1 LRFSRGEFI
10 RSGWLAA
17 DAELASINRPTWAQR
32 TGPMKLTFEIFELN
46 TKHAFNIARES
57 GPPARRL
64 VWVRIRDDDGVEGW
78 GEASP
83 QPFYGETA
91 DTVVAVLPRLARALE
106 TAGEGDPFALERID
120 AALHH
125 ALAHNGS
132 ARTAVSAALH
142 DLVGKKLGLPVWKLW
157 GLDPV
162 AATSSFTIGIDSIDV
177 MRAKVREA
185 AAYPILKVKVGTP
198 NDFEVLT
205 MIREEA
211 PDKTIRVDANTG
223 WTAKQAIAA
232 MPILADFGV
241 EFVEQPLPAHDL
253 AGLKLV
259 RENSPLPIIA
269 DESCETAEDV
279 AKLAG
284 VVDGVNIKLAK
295 CGSLR
300 EAVRIAHAARAHGMT
315 VMLGCM
321 VESTLGIAAAVQ
333 VAPLVDY
340 VDLDGAALLAR
351 DPFRGPG
358 IEADGTLR
366 FNTEPGLGVMEAG
379 E

>member
-1 LRFSRGEFI
+1 VAARGPAGPGSRTI
-10 RSGWLAA
+10 R
-17 DAELASINRPTWAQR
+17 ENVTH
-32 TGPMKLTFEIFELN
+32 TVCKMKLTFEIFELN
-46 TKHAFNIARES
+46 TKHAFNIAREQ

-64 VWVRIRDDDGVEGW
+64 VWVRVRDQDGVEGW

-91 DTVVAVLPRLARALE
+91 DTVVAVLPRLAGALE
-106 TAGEGDPFALERID
+106 AASEGDPFALERID
-120 AALHH
+120 LALHH

-132 ARTAVSAALH
+132 ARVAVSAALH
-142 DLVGKKLGLPVWKLW
+142 DLVGKKLGVPVWKMW

-162 AATSSFTIGIDSIDV
+162 APISSFTIGIDSIDV
-177 MRAKVREA
+177 MRQKVREA

-198 NDFEVLT
+198 DDFEILR

-211 PDKTIRVDANTG
+211 PDKTIRVDANTA

-259 RENSPLPIIA
+259 RDHSPLPIVA
-269 DESCETAEDV
+269 DESCETAADV

-284 VVDGVNIKLAK
+284 VVDGVNIKLSK

-300 EAVRIAHAARAHGMT
+300 EAVRIAHAARAHGMS

-321 VESTLGIAAAVQ
+321 IESTLGIAAAVQ

-351 DPFRGPG
+351 DPFAGPG
-358 IEADGTLR
+358 LEEDGTLR
-366 FNTEPGLGVMEAG
+366 FNAEPGLGVMER
-379 E
+379 

>member
-1 LRFSRGEFI
+1 
-10 RSGWLAA
+10 
-17 DAELASINRPTWAQR
+17 
-32 TGPMKLTFEIFELN
+32 MKLTFDIVELR
-46 TKHAFNIARES
+46 TKHAFNIARETA
-57 GPPARRL
+57 PPARRM
-64 VWVRIRDDDGVEGW
+64 VWVRVRDQDGVEGW

-91 DTVVAVLPRLARALE
+91 DTVAAALPRLAGALE
-106 TAGEGDPFALERID
+106 AAAQGDPFALERIE
-120 AALHH
+120 AVLHH

-132 ARTAVSAALH
+132 ARVAISAALH
-142 DLVGKKLGLPVWKLW
+142 DLVGKRLGLPVWKMW

-162 AATSSFTIGIDSIDV
+162 APASSFTIGIDRIEV
-177 MRAKVREA
+177 MRDKVREA
-185 AAYPILKVKVGTP
+185 AAYPILKIKVGTP
-198 NDFEVLT
+198 NDFEILR

-211 PDKTIRVDANTG
+211 PEKTIRVDANTA

-259 RENSPLPIIA
+259 RDNSPLPIIA
-269 DESCETAEDV
+269 DESCETAADV

-300 EAVRIAHAARAHGMT
+300 EAVRIAHAARAHGMS

-321 VESTLGIAAAVQ
+321 IESTLGIAAAVQ

-340 VDLDGAALLAR
+340 VDLDGAALLAS

-358 IEADGTLR
+358 VNADGTIR
-366 FNTEPGLGVMEAG
+366 FNTEPGLGVTARE
-379 E
+379 